1 MSLSLTNRANQSSIQ
16 GRQVK
21 YASKRVLV
29 YLVAIGGAL
38 IMTYPLLWMI
48 TASFKPEDTIFSN
61 PSIWSS
67 QWIINSYTDGWN
79 ALLSPFSV
87 YLTNSLL
94 VCVMAII
101 GNVLSASMAAY
112 AFARL
117 KFRWKPLWF
126 VVMQGT
132 ILLPTHVMIVPQYIL
147 FKYLGWLDT
156 LLPLFMPKFFAVD
169 AFFIFL
175 MIQFMRSIP
184 LELDEAAKID
194 GCGRIRFYWNI
205 MMPLSLPALVTTAI
219 FTFIWTWG
227 DFFAPLIYIKTDTT
241 YTVPL
246 ALSTFLDSTGVSAYG
261 QLFAMSVLSLVPI
274 FVFFLC
280 FQRLL
285 IEGASSS
292 GIKG

>member
-29 YLVAIGGAL
+29 YLVVIGGAL

-175 MIQFMRSIP
+175 M
-184 LELDEAAKID
+184 
-194 GCGRIRFYWNI
+194 
-205 MMPLSLPALVTTAI
+205 
-219 FTFIWTWG
+219 
-227 DFFAPLIYIKTDTT
+227 
-241 YTVPL
+241 
-246 ALSTFLDSTGVSAYG
+246 
-261 QLFAMSVLSLVPI
+261 
-274 FVFFLC
+274 
-280 FQRLL
+280 
-285 IEGASSS
+285 
-292 GIKG
+292 

>member
-1 MSLSLTNRANQSSIQ
+1 
-16 GRQVK
+16 
-21 YASKRVLV
+21 
-29 YLVAIGGAL
+29 
-38 IMTYPLLWMI
+38 
-48 TASFKPEDTIFSN
+48 
-61 PSIWSS
+61 
-67 QWIINSYTDGWN
+67 
-79 ALLSPFSV
+79 
-87 YLTNSLL
+87 
-94 VCVMAII
+94 MAII